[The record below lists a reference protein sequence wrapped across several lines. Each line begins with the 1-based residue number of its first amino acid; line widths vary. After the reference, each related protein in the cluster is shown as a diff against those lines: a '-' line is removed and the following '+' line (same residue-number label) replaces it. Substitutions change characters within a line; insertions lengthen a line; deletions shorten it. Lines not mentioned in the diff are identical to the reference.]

1 MVTPHGHHG
10 ISRMKGSEAQVHD
23 GSLYAEPG
31 AMLGWHGRGGGLLG
45 GTGLLASLSSLSFT
59 NSLPSSHHF
68 RTQKLSSL
76 NL

>member
-1 MVTPHGHHG
+1 MTPYDHHG
-10 ISRMKGSEAQVHD
+10 ISRMKGSEAQVRD
-23 GSLYAEPG
+23 GSPYAEPG
-31 AMLGWHGRGGGLLG
+31 AMLDWHGRGGGVLG

-68 RTQKLSSL
+68 RTQRFSSL